1 MENDK
6 KPWEIHHDEADCEE
20 GGMALSFL
28 QRTQSMIGQ
37 VQELIDVDDSIPAW
51 VTSKLTSVYEDMS
64 DVHAY
69 MTQLDKFYDPKSM
82 SEAKKKKS
90 KGKEGLWD
98 RIWARRRAGK
108 KPKRPGEKGYPKTLS
123 IESIVRDMV
132 RENLRR

>member
-20 GGMALSFL
+20 GGMALGFL

-37 VQELIDVDDSIPAW
+37 VQELIDVDDAIPAW

-69 MTQLDKFYDPKSM
+69 MTQLDKFYNSKSM
-82 SEAKKKKS
+82 SETKRSRKK
-90 KGKEGLWD
+90 EH
-98 RIWARRRAGK
+98 
-108 KPKRPGEKGYPKTLS
+108 PKTLKV
-123 IESIVRDMV
+123 ESLIRKMV
-132 RENLRR
+132 RQKLEKS